1 QRTTVRSIIGSGV
14 AKAVLK
20 WRTTWSY
27 YTPTV
32 IGRSTCKKDKQKRPR
47 PARGVS
53 ECLSCM
59 NGNIHVQFLGEGV
72 AATSPPY
79 PTTRSKPACRPRRK
93 AARGRVFVDTG
104 KPVRRMCRLCKACEL
119 EG

>member
-1 QRTTVRSIIGSGV
+1 MSAAEMPAGAAPERTPDWHSIDWRKVWRTVRRLQARIV
-14 AKAVLK
+14 KAV
-20 WRTTWSY
+20 
-27 YTPTV
+27 
-32 IGRSTCKKDKQKRPR
+32 DKQKRPR

-79 PTTRSKPACRPRRK
+79 PTRW
-93 AARGRVFVDTG
+93 
-104 KPVRRMCRLCKACEL
+104 
-119 EG
+119 

>member
-1 QRTTVRSIIGSGV
+1 MCGLRSTAADSKRTTVRFIIGSGV

-20 WRTTWSY
+20 WRITWSY
-27 YTPTV
+27 STPTV
-32 IGRSTCKKDKQKRPR
+32 IGRFTCKKDGQKRPR

-59 NGNIHVQFLGEGV
+59 NGNIHVQFLGDGV

-79 PTTRSKPACRPRRK
+79 PTVMYGVRGTTQ
-93 AARGRVFVDTG
+93 AA
-104 KPVRRMCRLCKACEL
+104 
-119 EG
+119 